1 MIQSIKS
8 FGDGIMFEKQIA
20 QFPQSVRAKV
30 VVRSE
35 KGGIE
40 NSMLKVKHNHH
51 RQETQAWHFWC

>member
-8 FGDGIMFEKQIA
+8 FGDGIMFA

-30 VVRSE
+30 VVLSE

-40 NSMLKVKHNHH
+40 NSMLKVESEHNHH
-51 RQETQAWHFWC
+51 RQKTQAWHVWC